1 MEKNAELLKV
11 KTKIEVFKEENQGS
25 RNLLDTSQTLA
36 AAKSEYKQRIENL
49 KADEKAGKISLGKKS
64 IKSYLTNIMA
74 GGGSK
79 APLVRQEENLEG
91 HCLICSFAAVLT
103 CCCT

>member
-36 AAKSEYKQRIENL
+36 AAKPE
-49 KADEKAGKISLGKKS
+49 
-64 IKSYLTNIMA
+64 
-74 GGGSK
+74 
-79 APLVRQEENLEG
+79 
-91 HCLICSFAAVLT
+91 
-103 CCCT
+103 